1 MKIVFSQEEK
11 AALLQNLARSV
22 GNNKVVINERNAR
35 YLMSLFEPAREKPIC
50 DNPEVRKPELDVPVM
65 MKVSEVQKA
74 YGLSRQHVYDL
85 AKSGKVKSIMRGNRF
100 ILNAQSV
107 SDYLNNCPI
116 EKETA
121 PAARGIRPLG

>member
-1 MKIVFSQEEK
+1 MKIIFSQEEQ
-11 AALLQNLARSV
+11 AALLKHLARATV
-22 GNNKVVINERNAR
+22 KNKIVINERDAR
-35 YLMSLFEPAREKPIC
+35 YLMSLFEPAREELIC

-74 YGLSRQHVYDL
+74 YGLSKQHIYDL

-107 SDYLNNCPI
+107 TDYLNSCTVD
-116 EKETA
+116 KETA